1 MVFAVPDRK
10 LTVVDASNSQ
20 DFIKRFNQ
28 NTITKK
34 QIELCNSARRLFLHE
49 GKVQKQNIKTTDIKD

>member
-1 MVFAVPDRK
+1 MHIGGNDIMVFAVPNKK

-28 NTITKK
+28 NTITKEK
-34 QIELCNSARRLFLHE
+34 IELCNSVRRLFLHE
-49 GKVQKQNIKTTDIKD
+49 GKAQK